1 MSASK
6 KKRKNLD
13 EQGLSPKAIEARK
26 KKEQQNRTIRTALS
40 VVLTI
45 AVLAAIVTLVVS
57 YANKE
62 LNTPNYDVSAAVAT
76 IGDEKI
82 SVPVYNFFFH
92 EVASQHASQFASGT
106 PLSQQQDGE
115 KTMEDTMKENTKT
128 FLQEVYNL
136 YIAAEADSSFSLSDE
151 EKKSIDNTVS
161 SMKTTAVNSGFSNL
175 NSYLRTNFG
184 AGCDEDSYRKFLTIR
199 TIASSYSEKLN
210 SDFAPSQEE
219 LEKEYKED
227 PSAYDLVR
235 FTYATSAAESTVVPA
250 SDTEKSTEDAT
261 DATGTASLTAASDA
275 TSVPTET
282 IYTDSAKAAARETA
296 EGYLKDMP
304 DSAVTVSYNK
314 SILEMLMSSEAAQ
327 WLYDEGRK
335 QGDTKVFAAGED
347 ETFFY
352 AIRFEE
358 RDTNDY
364 KPVNANIISIT
375 RSNSESEE
383 EPAEGE
389 KTPEEKFE
397 ALKAA
402 VKEGMTDEEFVTAV
416 TELGFTNVQ
425 PSSVTKT
432 YSNDQ
437 IRDYLFDAKRKAGD
451 LTTIETDGSYYVVR
465 YASAAEENYRDTL
478 LKNSML
484 NKKFDEITS
493 AKTVEIVEDMMKYA
507 HTDLTF

>member
-1 MSASK
+1 MRPSFIPFAL
-6 KKRKNLD
+6 KRD
-13 EQGLSPKAIEARK
+13 
-26 KKEQQNRTIRTALS
+26 
-40 VVLTI
+40 
-45 AVLAAIVTLVVS
+45 
-57 YANKE
+57 
-62 LNTPNYDVSAAVAT
+62 
-76 IGDEKI
+76 
-82 SVPVYNFFFH
+82 
-92 EVASQHASQFASGT
+92 
-106 PLSQQQDGE
+106 
-115 KTMEDTMKENTKT
+115 
-128 FLQEVYNL
+128 
-136 YIAAEADSSFSLSDE
+136 
-151 EKKSIDNTVS
+151 
-161 SMKTTAVNSGFSNL
+161 
-175 NSYLRTNFG
+175 
-184 AGCDEDSYRKFLTIR
+184 
-199 TIASSYSEKLN
+199 
-210 SDFAPSQEE
+210 
-219 LEKEYKED
+219 
-227 PSAYDLVR
+227 
-235 FTYATSAAESTVVPA
+235 
-250 SDTEKSTEDAT
+250 
-261 DATGTASLTAASDA
+261 
-275 TSVPTET
+275 
-282 IYTDSAKAAARETA
+282 
-296 EGYLKDMP
+296 
-304 DSAVTVSYNK
+304 
-314 SILEMLMSSEAAQ
+314 
-327 WLYDEGRK
+327 
-335 QGDTKVFAAGED
+335 
-347 ETFFY
+347 
-352 AIRFEE
+352 
-358 RDTNDY
+358 DY